1 MLWARG
7 LSLQLASAKSAVV
20 APDNG
25 LLSFGRQTWLGLT
38 AWTWLMLLAFAVG
51 AFALKYSAWA
61 RRVLAIG
68 GNEESA
74 QLLGV
79 QTTGTKVSV
88 YVLSGLA
95 AGLAGIVLTS
105 QTGSVS
111 TDTGKGWELIAIAAV
126 VIGGTLLSGGIGSV
140 LGHLRRPVAD
150 AVDLQ
155 RHRVREW
162 PGNHLDQLLLGVGHP
177 WRLPADRGARTGPG
191 RKETPA
197 MTEQS
202 QHALDRNDEHVAE
215 ATEGVAPMV
224 AGVPVRLANLI
235 ARAEAL
241 ADSGQRRILGITGA
255 PGSGKGTVAQAV
267 LKALGPSAVVVPMDG
282 FHLAGAEL
290 DRLGRTDRKG
300 APETFDAA
308 GYVALLRRLR
318 EPDGETVYA
327 PEFHRDVEESYAGAI
342 AVPSDVPLVITEGNY
357 LLLDQGPWSKVRDLL
372 DEAWFVAPY
381 EDQRIARLV
390 ERHIRYGKTPE
401 QAREWVRRS
410 DELNA
415 ALVSPTRTR
424 ADIVILGDPT

>member
-1 MLWARG
+1 
-7 LSLQLASAKSAVV
+7 
-20 APDNG
+20 
-25 LLSFGRQTWLGLT
+25 
-38 AWTWLMLLAFAVG
+38 
-51 AFALKYSAWA
+51 
-61 RRVLAIG
+61 
-68 GNEESA
+68 
-74 QLLGV
+74 
-79 QTTGTKVSV
+79 
-88 YVLSGLA
+88 
-95 AGLAGIVLTS
+95 
-105 QTGSVS
+105 
-111 TDTGKGWELIAIAAV
+111 
-126 VIGGTLLSGGIGSV
+126 
-140 LGHLRRPVAD
+140 
-150 AVDLQ
+150 
-155 RHRVREW
+155 
-162 PGNHLDQLLLGVGHP
+162 
-177 WRLPADRGARTGPG
+177 
-191 RKETPA
+191 

-215 ATEGVAPMV
+215 ATERVAPMV

-267 LKALGPSAVVVPMDG
+267 LKALGPSAVLVPMDG

-300 APETFDAA
+300 AQETFDAA

-342 AVPSDVPLVITEGNY
+342 AVPSHVPLVITEGNY
-357 LLLDQGPWSKVRDLL
+357 LLLDQGPWSKVRELL

-390 ERHIRYGKTPE
+390 ERHIRYGKAPE

-415 ALVSPTRTR
+415 ALVSPTRTAPASSSSAIPPEIQR
-424 ADIVILGDPT
+424 RE

>member
-1 MLWARG
+1 
-7 LSLQLASAKSAVV
+7 
-20 APDNG
+20 
-25 LLSFGRQTWLGLT
+25 
-38 AWTWLMLLAFAVG
+38 
-51 AFALKYSAWA
+51 
-61 RRVLAIG
+61 
-68 GNEESA
+68 
-74 QLLGV
+74 
-79 QTTGTKVSV
+79 
-88 YVLSGLA
+88 
-95 AGLAGIVLTS
+95 
-105 QTGSVS
+105 
-111 TDTGKGWELIAIAAV
+111 
-126 VIGGTLLSGGIGSV
+126 
-140 LGHLRRPVAD
+140 
-150 AVDLQ
+150 
-155 RHRVREW
+155 
-162 PGNHLDQLLLGVGHP
+162 
-177 WRLPADRGARTGPG
+177 
-191 RKETPA
+191 

-342 AVPSDVPLVITEGNY
+342 AVPSDVPLVITEGQ
-357 LLLDQGPWSKVRDLL
+357 LPPPRPRTVVEGAR
-372 DEAWFVAPY
+372 AP
-381 EDQRIARLV
+381 RRSL
-390 ERHIRYGKTPE
+390 
-401 QAREWVRRS
+401 VRRP
-410 DELNA
+410 
-415 ALVSPTRTR
+415 V
-424 ADIVILGDPT
+424 